1 MQPSKSNMR
10 DGKAISGGYVSARR
24 NRLAFT
30 LIELLVVIAIIAI
43 LAALLL
49 PALARARQK
58 ANQTNC
64 LSNLRQDAIA
74 VQMFMDDNS
83 DRLPPADPGV
93 QGDYGLDGGQAPGYT
108 QNSIHQ
114 LAYYIAPY
122 LALPS
127 PSLQANLAKTLV
139 CPAFSLATHSAD
151 VSTNVMYLV
160 TQSAGGGNN
169 LTNPPGFM
177 AFGYPSGTAQQ
188 PPHKLVE
195 IQAQQPLT
203 DVWML
208 ADTDKIA
215 INPNYPAPDPSN
227 DWYGQL
233 PDQPVHG
240 SVRNFIYFDSH
251 VGTRKITK
259 PGTY

>member
-1 MQPSKSNMR
+1 MR
-10 DGKAISGGYVSARR
+10 HGQTQANSSGSLPPGR
-24 NRLAFT
+24 NRRAFT

-49 PALARARQK
+49 PALARAKQK

-64 LSNLRQDAIA
+64 LSNLRQDAVA
-74 VQMFMDDNS
+74 VQMFTDDNG

-122 LALPS
+122 LALPA
-127 PSLQANLAKTLV
+127 PSLQVNLAKTLV
-139 CPAFSLATHSAD
+139 CPAFALATHSAD

-160 TQSAGGGNN
+160 TQSTGGGNT
-169 LTNPPGFM
+169 LTNPPGFI
-177 AFGYPSGTAQQ
+177 AFGYPNGASQQ

-195 IQAQQPLT
+195 ILSQQPLT

-215 INPNYPAPDPSN
+215 INANYPAPDPSN
-227 DWYGQL
+227 DWYAQL

-251 VGTRKITK
+251 IGARKVGK